1 MADFNQIAEKW
12 QKRWEESRIFEA
24 TPDKRKKYFINFP
37 YPYINSYLHLGHA
50 FSVTRVD
57 VSARYKRMQG
67 FNVLFPQAWH
77 CTGTPVWAAAQRVRE
92 NEPKQ
97 IKILESLG
105 FEADE
110 IKKFSDVKHW
120 IDVFVPAAKED
131 LQKLGAGIDWRRSF
145 ITTDMN
151 PRYDKF
157 IRWQFRKLK
166 EKGFV
171 EKGKHP
177 VVWCPKD
184 QMPVGDHDRV
194 EGEGETPKE
203 FIWVK
208 FRLKNSDLILMV
220 GTTRPD
226 ALLGQTHIWV
236 DPDAVYSIVKV
247 NNEKWVVGKEAI
259 KKIEN
264 QHKKPVV
271 IGNIT
276 SKELIGKWAKGPL
289 VDYELYIVPAW
300 FIDANVGSGIV
311 YSALEDPVD
320 LVEIQHIQANPEIV
334 KKYDLDEKVIQK
346 LKPISIINVL
356 GMGENLGQEMID
368 KYGIKSPKDKKK
380 IDDAKDELNR
390 IVFRK
395 GIMKNNCGKY
405 AGLAVPHA
413 QAVINKDLT
422 EANDAMMF
430 YELTGKVTCR
440 CLSECSIKIV
450 SDQWFM
456 QYKNPEWKK
465 LTHKCLDNLTLYPDL
480 VRQQFNHVIDWL
492 NDWACTHHHGTGTKL
507 PWDEKWVIES
517 LSDSTIYM
525 AYYTIAHL
533 INEIPENE
541 IDDEIFDFIFLNKKI
556 DFKDKNQKF
565 LIQKMK
571 KEFEYWY
578 PFDVR
583 SSGKDLIQNHL
594 TFCLF
599 NHTAIFPEK
608 YWPRAFSVNGW
619 LLVEGGKMSK
629 SKGNFFTIREII
641 GLHSADVTRASLMIG
656 GEGLSDPNFDLKN
669 AKALKEKLEQW
680 LNFAKENYKKAAK
693 KEVGIADRIFLS
705 GIHRSLKEGTEAM
718 ESMLF
723 RSAFEK
729 LFFQMQRILKGYL
742 KRKDT
747 SQHLINQFI
756 ELQTKVM
763 SPFCPFI
770 AEEAWNEIEKKG
782 FVSAEQ
788 WPAYNEKMIDEQ
800 AEGIAELTGS
810 ARKDIVEIMNLAK
823 INAPKKITLFVAEK
837 WKYELIKSMKKML
850 EETRNTGEILKKLMS
865 TSLRQHAQDISKM
878 VPKLVNGIN
887 KMPQFDLNQ
896 SAEIDALKSAAKNY
910 GEEFKCKVEVIS
922 AEDSKEPKAKQAM
935 PSKAAILVE

>member
-1 MADFNQIAEKW
+1 MADFNEISSKW
-12 QKRWEESRIFEA
+12 RKKWEESGIFEA
-24 TPDKRKKYFINFP
+24 SPDRRKKFFINFP

-57 VSARYKRMQG
+57 VFARYKRMQG

-105 FEADE
+105 FKENE
-110 IKKFSDVKHW
+110 IKKFSEVRHW

-131 LQKLGAGIDWRRSF
+131 LQKLGASVDWRRSF

-166 EKGFV
+166 EKGLV
-171 EKGKHP
+171 DKGSHP

-184 QMPVGDHDRV
+184 KMPIGDHDRV
-194 EGEGETPKE
+194 EGEGETPKD

-208 FRLKNSDLILMV
+208 FRLKNSDLALMV

-236 DPDAVYSIVKV
+236 DPDATYSIVKV
-247 NNEKWVVGKEAI
+247 KDEKWVVGKEAVE
-259 KKIEN
+259 KIEN
-264 QHKKPVV
+264 QHKKAEV
-271 IGNIT
+271 IGTIT

-320 LVEIQHIQANPEIV
+320 LVEIQHIQAHPEIV
-334 KKYDLDEKVIQK
+334 KKYNLDDGVIQK
-346 LKPISIINVL
+346 LKPISIINVP

-368 KYGIKSPKDKKK
+368 KYKINSPKDKEK
-380 IDDAKDELNR
+380 IEEAKGELNR

-395 GIMKNNCGKY
+395 GTMKNNCGKY
-405 AGLAVPHA
+405 AGMPVPQA
-413 QAVINKDLT
+413 QAVINKDLIG
-422 EANDAMMF
+422 ANDAVMF
-430 YELTGKVTCR
+430 YELSGKVVCR
-440 CLSECSIKIV
+440 CLTECTIKMV
-450 SDQWFM
+450 SDQWFLK
-456 QYKNPEWKK
+456 YGDKKWKEDARNTLSK
-465 LTHKCLDNLTLYPDL
+465 MNLYPEL
-480 VRQQFNHVIDWL
+480 VRQQFNYVIGWL

-533 INEIPENE
+533 IKELDENE
-541 IDDEIFDFIFLNKKI
+541 IDDELFDYIYLSKNNKWS
-556 DFKDKNQKF
+556 KDKKAQA
-565 LIQKMK
+565 MK

-594 TFCLF
+594 TFCIF
-599 NHTAIFPEK
+599 NHAAIFPEK

-619 LLVEGGKMSK
+619 LLVEGDKMSK

-641 GLHSADVTRASLMIG
+641 EKYSADVARTSLMIG
-656 GEGLSDPNFDLKN
+656 GEGLSDPNFDLSN
-669 AKALKEKLEQW
+669 AKALKEKLDQW
-680 LNFAKENYKKAAK
+680 IEFANENCKKASK
-693 KEVGIADRIFLS
+693 SSPSIADRIFLS
-705 GIHRSLKEGTEAM
+705 GMHRSLKEGTEAM
-718 ESMLF
+718 DAMLF
-723 RSAFEK
+723 RTAFEK
-729 LFFQMQRILKGYL
+729 LFFQMQRIMKDYV
-742 KRKDT
+742 KRKEIN
-747 SQHLINQFI
+747 QHLLNEFI
-756 ELQTKVM
+756 EIQTKVL
-763 SPFCPFI
+763 SVFCPFI
-770 AEEAWNEIEKKG
+770 SEEIWHNLGKKDLVSISEWPKFDEKSIDKEAE
-782 FVSAEQ
+782 
-788 WPAYNEKMIDEQ
+788 MIAQITD
-800 AEGIAELTGS
+800 T
-810 ARKDIVEIMNLAK
+810 ARKDIIEIMKLAK
-823 INAPKKITLFVAEK
+823 VEKASKITLFVAEK
-837 WKYELIKSMKKML
+837 WKYEFMKAL
-850 EETRNTGEILKKLMS
+850 RESVNETRNTGEIIKKLMS
-865 TSLRQHAQDISKM
+865 TPLRSHGAEISKL
-878 VPKLVNGIN
+878 VPKLVNDPN
-887 KMPQFDLNQ
+887 KIPQLDLTQ
-896 SAEIDALKSAAKNY
+896 GAELGALKDASKNY
-910 GEEFKCKVEVIS
+910 EKEFGCEIEVIA
-922 AEDSKEPKAKQAM
+922 AENSKETKSKQSF
-935 PSKAAILVE
+935 PGKAAILVE